1 MNRRWVPFAY
11 GFRPFFLLAG
21 VYAAVGMSAWLWT
34 YNTGSSLLRSLPPQL
49 WHSHEMLFGFIA
61 AAVAGFVLTAVPS
74 WTGSRGFAG
83 APLITLVILWFA
95 GRIAFAFFNTLP
107 LIVVISAEILF
118 LPAVIVTIAPSLFR
132 TRNRNMV
139 LLLVIAAFWSADLVF
154 LYAVHAGDVVTASAA
169 LRAGI
174 DVILLL
180 MTMIAGRVVP
190 PFTANALRKR
200 GMDVSFHSRKTIERG
215 VFVAMIAY
223 VAVDIFSAPRMTI
236 VAVSAI
242 AATLHLVRISGWHSI
257 KSRHDPI
264 VWILHIA
271 YLWLPIGLTL
281 RALSLSGG
289 FAWAAHW
296 QHALAAGAAAT
307 MILAIMTRAS
317 LGHTGRPL
325 VAAPAITVA
334 YVSLV
339 LAIAVRVFGP
349 ALLPLSYTTILL
361 AAGFLWVL
369 AFLLFAIVYAPIL
382 LGPRVDGKSG

>member
-1 MNRRWVPFAY
+1 MMRRWTPFAY

-34 YNTGSSLLRSLPPQL
+34 YPTGLSLFRSLPPQL

-118 LPAVIVTIAPSLFR
+118 LPAVMVTIAPSLFR

-223 VAVDIFSAPRMTI
+223 IAAQYCDVQLFHFWKRLTQGRHLCLRNNRCGDATSEGLAPQVQGFAVGLMCEPQGFDAIAHQRGFVGFSIPDCLASAFRSSRL
-236 VAVSAI
+236 VVCAVS
-242 AATLHLVRISGWHSI
+242 TN
-257 KSRHDPI
+257 
-264 VWILHIA
+264 
-271 YLWLPIGLTL
+271 
-281 RALSLSGG
+281 
-289 FAWAAHW
+289 
-296 QHALAAGAAAT
+296 
-307 MILAIMTRAS
+307 
-317 LGHTGRPL
+317 
-325 VAAPAITVA
+325 
-334 YVSLV
+334 
-339 LAIAVRVFGP
+339 
-349 ALLPLSYTTILL
+349 
-361 AAGFLWVL
+361 
-369 AFLLFAIVYAPIL
+369 
-382 LGPRVDGKSG
+382 